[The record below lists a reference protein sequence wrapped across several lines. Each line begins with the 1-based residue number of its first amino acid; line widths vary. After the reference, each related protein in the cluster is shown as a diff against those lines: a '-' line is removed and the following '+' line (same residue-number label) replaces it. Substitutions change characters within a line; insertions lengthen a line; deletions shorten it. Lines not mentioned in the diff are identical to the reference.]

1 MLEYIILAL
10 SAVGVILLFILL
22 KRKPQGTN
30 QELKDLSKELEILS
44 KSFNDQL
51 TNLRTEL
58 NKAHSD
64 NRVELSTLISEANA
78 SQLKQASDQRK
89 ELNDYLS
96 TQNKQ
101 LNRDAGQNREELKKS
116 LESLSESL
124 ARKMS
129 ELTTAN
135 SEQSEKLKKSM
146 EERLEQIRSGNEAK
160 LEEMRKTVDEKL
172 HESLEK
178 RLDASF
184 EQVSKRLEEVHK
196 GLGEM
201 RTLASDVGG
210 LKKAL
215 EGVKTR
221 GVMGEIQLEA
231 LLEDMLTSDQFE
243 RNFKPRPRSNE
254 MVEFAISLP
263 GQSGDDGKVYLPI
276 DSKFPI
282 ESYYRLVDAYEEGS
296 KEGIEKARRELANAI
311 KTSARDIRDKY
322 INPPITTDFG
332 LLFLP
337 VESLYAEVLRIDG
350 LFDEIRRDMRVVICG
365 PSTTAALLN
374 SLRVG
379 FRTLAVQK
387 KSSEVWKLLA
397 EIKKQFGLFGDVLQK
412 TQKKI
417 EAAGK
422 ELGNAEHRSR
432 QISRRLEK
440 VQELPAD
447 TDDTTDKIQ
456 AIESDLD
463 ID

>member
-1 MLEYIILAL
+1 MPGYISLIIT
-10 SAVGVILLFILL
+10 VIGFILL
-22 KRKPQGTN
+22 YFLLKPKPQKPDR
-30 QELKDLSKELEILS
+30 ELQDLSKELEILS
-44 KSFNDQL
+44 KNFNEQL
-51 TNLRTEL
+51 SNLRTEL
-58 NKAHSD
+58 TKAHSD
-64 NRVELSTLISEANA
+64 NRVELGKLISEASG
-78 SQLKQASDQRK
+78 SQLTQASEQRK

-101 LNRDAGQNREELKKS
+101 LNRDSIQSREELKKS

-201 RTLASDVGG
+201 RSLATDVGG

-221 GVMGEIQLEA
+221 GIMGEVQLES
-231 LLEDMLTSDQFE
+231 LLEDMLTSDQYE
-243 RNFKPRPRSNE
+243 KNFKPKATGNA
-254 MVEFAISLP
+254 MVEFAIALP
-263 GQSGDDGKVYLPI
+263 GQSEESGRVYLPI

-282 ESYYRLVDAYEEGS
+282 ESYYRLVDAYEEGN
-296 KEGIEKARRELANAI
+296 KEDIEKARKELAQAI
-311 KTSARDIRDKY
+311 KSSARDIRDKY
-322 INPPITTDFG
+322 INPPTTTDFA

-337 VESLYAEVLRIDG
+337 VESLYAEVLRIEG
-350 LFDEIRRDMRVVICG
+350 LFDEIRRDMRIVICG

-387 KSSEVWKLLA
+387 KSSEVWLLLSDV
-397 EIKKQFGLFGDVLQK
+397 KKQFGLFGEVVEK
-412 TQKKI
+412 TKRKI
-417 EAAGK
+417 ISAGK
-422 ELGNAEHRSR
+422 ELENVEHRSR
-432 QISRRLEK
+432 QISRRLDK
-440 VQELPAD
+440 VQELPPEESKAIAEEIPAL
-447 TDDTTDKIQ
+447 DD
-456 AIESDLD
+456 DLD
-463 ID
+463 

>member
-1 MLEYIILAL
+1 MEYISLAL
-10 SAVGVILLFILL
+10 IVVGLILLFILL
-22 KRKPQGTN
+22 RRKPEGAN

-44 KSFNDQL
+44 KNFNEQL

-64 NRVELSTLISEANA
+64 NRIELSTLISEASA
-78 SQLKQASDQRK
+78 SQLKQASEQRK
-89 ELNDYLS
+89 ELSDYLNK
-96 TQNKQ
+96 QNEQ
-101 LNRDAGQNREELKKS
+101 LNRDASQNREELKKS

-146 EERLEQIRSGNEAK
+146 EERLEHIRNSNEVK

-231 LLEDMLTSDQFE
+231 LLEDMLTPDQFE
-243 RNFKPRPRSNE
+243 KNFKPKARSNE
-254 MVEFAISLP
+254 IVEFAIILP
-263 GQSGDDGKVYLPI
+263 GQSGKSDKVYLPI

-282 ESYYRLVDAYEEGS
+282 ESYYRLIDAYDEGG
-296 KEGIEKARRELANAI
+296 KEAIEKARKELATAI
-311 KTSARDIRDKY
+311 KSSARDIRDKY
-322 INPPITTDFG
+322 IDPPTTTDFG

-337 VESLYAEVLRIDG
+337 VESLYAEILRIDG
-350 LFDEIRRDMRVVICG
+350 LFDEVRRDMRVVICG

-397 EIKKQFGLFGDVLQK
+397 EIKKQFGLFGDVLEK
-412 TQKKI
+412 TQRKI

-432 QISRRLEK
+432 QISKRLEK
-440 VQELPAD
+440 VQELPSGE
-447 TDDTTDKIQ
+447 DDSIEHIQ
-456 AIESDLD
+456 AIEADLD

>member
-1 MLEYIILAL
+1 MEYISLAL
-10 SAVGVILLFILL
+10 IVVGLILLFILL
-22 KRKPQGTN
+22 RRKPEGAN

-44 KSFNDQL
+44 KNFNEQL

-64 NRVELSTLISEANA
+64 NRIELSTLISEASA
-78 SQLKQASDQRK
+78 SQLKQASEQRK
-89 ELNDYLS
+89 ELSDYLNK
-96 TQNKQ
+96 QNEQ
-101 LNRDAGQNREELKKS
+101 LNRDASQNREELKKS

-146 EERLEQIRSGNEAK
+146 EERLEQIRNSNEVK

-231 LLEDMLTSDQFE
+231 LLEDMLTPDQFE
-243 RNFKPRPRSNE
+243 KNFKPKARSNE
-254 MVEFAISLP
+254 IVEFAIILP
-263 GQSGDDGKVYLPI
+263 GQSGESDKVYLPI

-282 ESYYRLVDAYEEGS
+282 ESYYRLIDAYDEGG
-296 KEGIEKARRELANAI
+296 KEAIEKARKELATAI
-311 KTSARDIRDKY
+311 KSSARDIRDKY
-322 INPPITTDFG
+322 IDPPTTTDFG

-337 VESLYAEVLRIDG
+337 VESLYAEILRIEG
-350 LFDEIRRDMRVVICG
+350 LFDEVRRDMRVVICG

-397 EIKKQFGLFGDVLQK
+397 EIKKQFGLFGDVLEK
-412 TQKKI
+412 TQRKI

-432 QISRRLEK
+432 QISKRLEK
-440 VQELPAD
+440 VQELPSGE
-447 TDDTTDKIQ
+447 DDNIEHIQ
-456 AIESDLD
+456 AIEADLD